1 MCDWLQVNDIVR
13 TETFETILQ
22 ANRIVVSVGITQV
35 FDATIDFT
43 WNGRLYSAQLK
54 SGGITRLVGLFHAY
68 TGRDPTTFG
77 IWPQNQ
83 VDEPPLTRVQKE
95 AIVLQACKDVMA
107 CLDQIADVYQ
117 TDLMAYSLWYREAHP
132 EKADYSSY
140 ITRKT
145 CHFVVHAQIWAPKLP
160 RVVIKFGQDAQI

>member
-1 MCDWLQVNDIVR
+1 MSIQERQQMCDWLQVNDIVR

-22 ANRIVVSVGITQV
+22 A
-35 FDATIDFT
+35 
-43 WNGRLYSAQLK
+43 
-54 SGGITRLVGLFHAY
+54 
-68 TGRDPTTFG
+68 
-77 IWPQNQ
+77 
-83 VDEPPLTRVQKE
+83 EPPLTRVQKE

-117 TDLMAYSLWYREAHP
+117 TDLMAYSLWYREAHT
-132 EKADYSSY
+132 EEDDYSSY